1 MRDQLFQSRGSF
13 ETAEAGDGVANG
25 VTHEG
30 GIAGNG
36 RGTGLCFWNIGHEM
50 FIDRAVDYWCDK
62 MIIMVIGV
70 TLIRQG

>member
-1 MRDQLFQSRGSF
+1 M
-13 ETAEAGDGVANG
+13 
-25 VTHEG
+25 THEG

-50 FIDRAVDYWCDK
+50 FIDRAVDYWCEK

-70 TLIRQG
+70 TLIR